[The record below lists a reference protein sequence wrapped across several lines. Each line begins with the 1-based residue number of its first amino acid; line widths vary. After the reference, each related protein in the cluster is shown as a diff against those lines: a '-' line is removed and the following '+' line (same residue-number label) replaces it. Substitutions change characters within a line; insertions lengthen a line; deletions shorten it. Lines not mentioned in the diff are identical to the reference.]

1 MISLALAFCLQQV
14 TLRDV
19 HLVAMPCDK
28 ALTEVGRIY
37 GTMMDASPI
46 FKNKILVIEAN
57 QVDEKEIRDQIA
69 KTLDGTWERKETFWH
84 LTQTSEQKKLE
95 GRRQLKWRTRML
107 QMMLDHRLKVKNS
120 TAPFDRGFAEKTYQ
134 QIELNGGGDFLRIS
148 DVAYGQPNMRLM
160 TRFIKKFGI
169 ARLAAIAPGHRQ
181 VFTANPNQMQSP
193 MGFDLED
200 ELRQYKIEN
209 ELMKSVVTAHAKPGE
224 YEGEL
229 SGDTDFDQLGSVL
242 FTVYCD
248 PNSEYHIQL
257 DGFSK
262 DFKNVVF
269 HAEATSFEA
278 LFNQLTPEDIA
289 EFEKSEFKPTQ
300 EAIDFHQLVSGNKN
314 EIPKDRFNR
323 VLLLATDPISRD
335 PLSFGIS
342 EGLFFEASMKKKNL
356 VASIDDSEIVNIGT
370 NPLMFNLN
378 KKLKEFASDFQIEDG
393 NWLRMRPLPFA
404 QPTFSRLELKQIVR
418 RVVQAK
424 EFLLDERSR
433 VAAQQSRNYG
443 PSDITKMLMAIA
455 QRSNVVDISEDALRT
470 YGLLFTAE
478 YRAASSEK
486 GIPYSRLNP
495 KLQQHLFDCVYNS
508 RNTNLQIIGNSPR
521 LRNTYF
527 ASEPTWLAPF
537 GIPNESP
544 FRVETTEEPLMKMD
558 DIEDKNGTQLGD
570 TRSAESWGAMKYYS
584 EHPKLN
590 LGAPV
595 DTSRRFRR
603 ITSINYKFRLSINS
617 NCEWAISFTNFVP
630 DNNESFLLE
639 NMPEDIKKA
648 FDAGYRATAKQ
659 HKGDGELLHRPS

>member
-1 MISLALAFCLQQV
+1 
-14 TLRDV
+14 
-19 HLVAMPCDK
+19 MPCDK
-28 ALTEVGRIY
+28 ALTEVGRLY
-37 GTMMDASPI
+37 GTSMDASPV
-46 FKNKILVIEAN
+46 FKDKILVIEAH
-57 QVDEKEIRDQIA
+57 QVNEKEIRDQIA

-84 LTQTSEQKKLE
+84 LTQTSEQKKQE
-95 GRRQLKWRTRML
+95 GQRQLKWRTKML

-120 TAPFDRGFAEKTYQ
+120 TAPFDRGFAERTFQ
-134 QIELNGGGDFLRIS
+134 QIVSNGIS
-148 DVAYGQPNMRLM
+148 SFVGPSDTALGQPGMRLM
-160 TRFIKKFGI
+160 TRFLKKFRVDRI
-169 ARLAAIAPGHRQ
+169 ASVPPAHRR
-181 VFTANPNQMQSP
+181 VFTAVPNQMQSP

-248 PNSEYHIQL
+248 PNSEYHLQL
-257 DGFSK
+257 NGYSK
-262 DFKNVVF
+262 DFKKVVF
-269 HAEATSFEA
+269 YAEATSFEA
-278 LFNQLTPEDIA
+278 LFNQLTPEDLA
-289 EFEKSEFKPTQ
+289 EFEKPEFKPTQ
-300 EAIDFHQLVSGNKN
+300 EAIDFHRLVSGNKN
-314 EIPKDRFNR
+314 AIPRDRFDR
-323 VLLLATDPISRD
+323 VLLLATDPIARD

-356 VASIDDSEIVNIGT
+356 IASIDDSEINNIGT
-370 NPLMFNLN
+370 NPLMFNLY

-404 QPTFSRLELKQIVR
+404 QPTFSRPELKQIMR

-424 EFLLDERSR
+424 EFLLNEQSR

-443 PSDITKMLMAIA
+443 SSDITKMLMAIA
-455 QRSNVVDISEDALRT
+455 QKNNVVGISEDALRT

-478 YRAASSEK
+478 FRAASSEK
-486 GIPYSRLNP
+486 GIPYSRLNT

-508 RNTNLQIIGNSPR
+508 RNTNLQIIGISPR

-527 ASEPTWLAPF
+527 ASEPTLLAPF
-537 GIPNESP
+537 GIPNESH

-558 DIEDKNGTQLGD
+558 DLEDKNGTQLGD

-584 EHPKLN
+584 EHSELK

-603 ITSINYKFRLSINS
+603 ITSINYKFRLSINP
-617 NCEWAISFTNFVP
+617 NCEWAISFLNFVP